1 MNPLVRTDEALRLF
15 QALGDANR
23 LRLLGLLA
31 IHPHSVEELS
41 AILRLRPATVSHHLG
56 RLTQADLVE
65 ARAEGYY
72 SVYALTSGSIDG
84 RARRFLTRRAL
95 RQRTADL
102 DRQAFDLQVL
112 REYTRRDGRLKSLP
126 AQPRK
131 RLAVLRR
138 LALAFRP
145 GRRYREAEVHRALRK
160 FHEDAATLR
169 RELVSA
175 GLLQPQ
181 AEFYVRG
188 EVSPPSDRRP

>member
-1 MNPLVRTDEALRLF
+1 MIALTRTDEGLRLF
-15 QALGDANR
+15 QALGDVNR

-31 IHPHSVEELS
+31 VHPHSVEEIS
-41 AILRLRPATVSHHLG
+41 AVLRLRPATVSHHLS
-56 RLTQADLVE
+56 RLTQAGLVE

-72 SVYALTSGSIDG
+72 SVYALASGSIEA
-84 RARRFLTRRAL
+84 RARRFLTRRGL
-95 RQRTADL
+95 RHLTAGLDL
-102 DRQAFDLQVL
+102 QAFDLQVM

-145 GRRYREAEVHRALRK
+145 GRRYREADVHRMLRK
-160 FHEDAATLR
+160 FHEDAATLQ
-169 RELVSA
+169 RELISA

-181 AEFYVRG
+181 AGLYVGR
-188 EVSPPSDRRP
+188 ETSPPSDRRP

>member
-1 MNPLVRTDEALRLF
+1 MDTLDRVDEALRLF

-41 AILRLRPATVSHHLG
+41 AVLRLRPATVSHHLG

-72 SVYALTSGSIDG
+72 SVYALAPGSIEA
-84 RARRFLTRRAL
+84 RARRSLTRRAL
-95 RQRTADL
+95 RHLAADL
-102 DRQAFDLQVL
+102 DLQAFDLQVL
-112 REYTRRDGRLKSLP
+112 REYTRRDGRLTSIP

-145 GRRYREAEVHRALRK
+145 GRRYRESDVHRTLRK
-160 FHEDAATLR
+160 FHEDAASLR

-175 GLLQPQ
+175 GLLLPQ
-181 AEFYVRG
+181 AGWYVRS
-188 EVSPPSDRRP
+188 ENSLPSDRRP

>member
-1 MNPLVRTDEALRLF
+1 MSPLARTDEALRLF
-15 QALGDANR
+15 QALSDANR

-41 AILRLRPATVSHHLG
+41 AVLRLRPATVSHHLS
-56 RLTQADLVE
+56 RLTQAGLVE
-65 ARAEGYY
+65 ARAESYY
-72 SVYALTSGSIDG
+72 SVYALASTSLEA

-95 RQRTADL
+95 RHRTADL
-102 DRQAFDLQVL
+102 DLEAFDLQVL

-145 GRRYREAEVHRALRK
+145 GRRYREADVHRALRK
-160 FHEDAATLR
+160 FYDDPVTLR
-169 RELVSA
+169 GELVSA

-181 AEFYVRG
+181 AEFYVRRG
-188 EVSPPSDRRP
+188 VSPPSDRRS